1 MKTQAPKTVTLV
13 IAVILFL
20 IGFLGLYTTVV
31 RIPTYWAQLCLVI
44 SNILLILG
52 ALVKGL

>member
-1 MKTQAPKTVTLV
+1 MKTQAPKSVTLV
-13 IAVILFL
+13 IALLLFL
-20 IGFLGLYTTVV
+20 IGLLGLYTTVL
-31 RIPTYWAQLCLVI
+31 RISTDWAQICLVL